1 MVYHDY
7 YSTTI
12 NINKNAFLNKKVLRS
27 LLKVKIDLAWHIS
40 MGSLFYS
47 VRTVCN
53 VPHLPR
59 KKHTR
64 GKLVNSRQLRRG
76 GVESECNLCQTV
88 IRIDLQ
94 IRNN

>member
-1 MVYHDY
+1 MVYNDY
-7 YSTTI
+7 YSTSTNI
-12 NINKNAFLNKKVLRS
+12 NINPFSNKKVLGS
-27 LLKVKIDLAWHIS
+27 LLKVNIDLAWHIA
-40 MGSLFYS
+40 MGGLFYS

-76 GVESECNLCQTV
+76 GVKSECNLCQTV